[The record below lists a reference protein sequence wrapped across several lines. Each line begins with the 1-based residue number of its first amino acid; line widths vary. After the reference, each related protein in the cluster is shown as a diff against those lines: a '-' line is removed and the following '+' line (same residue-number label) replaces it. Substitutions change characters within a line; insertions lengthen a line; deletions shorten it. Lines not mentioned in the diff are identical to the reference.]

1 MSTVHSI
8 AEAPIGVASTNGQPR
23 VLNRLTDAD
32 RRALQVAHLTR
43 EIASLEL
50 QRASLQ
56 WDSECERIGAVY
68 RINPNEQMLNI
79 TTGEITVKEK
89 VDEPCSSPTQA

>member
-1 MSTVHSI
+1 MSTTISAIPASI
-8 AEAPIGVASTNGQPR
+8 APTNGQPH
-23 VLNRLTDAD
+23 VVKILTDAD

-79 TTGEITVKEK
+79 TTGEITIKEK
-89 VDEPCSSPTQA
+89 ADEPCSSPTPE